1 MVAGLHELVVHGHLE
16 ARGVAAGQ
24 LGQPCPGRW
33 PTTAADRPR
42 VGGVVVTRRGA
53 VVVVGLTV
61 VAGRV
66 VVVGLAVVAGR
77 VVVVAGAGPVAA
89 GVGVLLIFFFFGP
102 FLKGLCG
109 ATHKK
114 YEKTNYNKKNFQKWF
129 LHIKSILILK

>member
-1 MVAGLHELVVHGHLE
+1 LVAGLHELVVHGHLE

-66 VVVGLAVVAGR
+66 VVV
-77 VVVVAGAGPVAA
+77 AGAGPVAA
-89 GVGVLLIFFFFGP
+89 GVGVLLIFFFFWP
-102 FLKGLCG
+102 IFKGSMRCN
-109 ATHKK
+109 T
-114 YEKTNYNKKNFQKWF
+114 
-129 LHIKSILILK
+129 